1 MVWSQR
7 LLYLQ
12 GSQSILTTPP
22 TSKEKTKSLDI
33 IISGHGGVIDTT
45 PPIVH
50 GRAGEEAGQQAEGG
64 QDEPVRK

>member
-1 MVWSQR
+1 MF
-7 LLYLQ
+7 YLQ
-12 GSQSILTTPP
+12 SSQSSSTTPP

-33 IISGHGGVIDTT
+33 IISGHGRVIDTT

-64 QDEPVRK
+64 KNEPVLIKI